1 MQEHERSSLSP
12 GFRDHL
18 LSIVDIGEAE
28 LQKVVAD
35 LLDHWSETLAAFVVR
50 RHKEL
55 QRSGIPNR
63 LAYAQIRDEVSRRRF
78 MAESLTERQVRRI
91 LYG

>member
-1 MQEHERSSLSP
+1 MQERGRSSLSP

-18 LSIVDIGEAE
+18 LGIVDITEPE
-28 LQKVVAD
+28 LEKIIVD
-35 LLDHWSETLAAFVVR
+35 LLDHWSETLSQFVVR

-55 QRSGIPNR
+55 QRSRIPNR
-63 LAYAQIRDEVSRRRF
+63 LAYAQIREEVSQRRF
-78 MAESLTERQVRRI
+78 MAEPLSERQVRRI